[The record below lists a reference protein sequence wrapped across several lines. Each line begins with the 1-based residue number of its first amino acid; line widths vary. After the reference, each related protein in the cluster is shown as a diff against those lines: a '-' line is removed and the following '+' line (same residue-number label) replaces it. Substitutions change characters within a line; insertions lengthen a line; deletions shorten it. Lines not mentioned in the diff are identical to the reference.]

1 MHGGAVWRAR
11 RGHGAQAAGAVGS
24 PSDMA
29 EVTSGPVLDPARKA
43 GSARSMTADWSR
55 NSFSSPFSR
64 AFHRAASP
72 ADMALPKPRVD
83 TGFDVVFFGSVFSGA
98 EERGCVPGLP
108 VLLETSLTDFLKS
121 RSSAPFALP
130 PAKLLRSA
138 ALARDGEFGLVS
150 SWAFADVKQGQ
161 SHLGQA
167 IVAGK
172 CLCLQGTHL
181 PARQSTQTTKQ

>member
-1 MHGGAVWRAR
+1 MS
-11 RGHGAQAAGAVGS
+11 S

-72 ADMALPKPRVD
+72 ADIALPKPRVD
-83 TGFDVVFFGSVFSGA
+83 VGFDVVFFGSDFSGA
-98 EERGCVPGLP
+98 AARGWIPGLP
-108 VLLETSLTDFLKS
+108 VLFETILTDFLKS
-121 RSSAPFALP
+121 RSSAPFELP
-130 PAKLLRSA
+130 VAEPFRSA
-138 ALARDGEFGLVS
+138 MLARVGELGLVS
-150 SWAFADVKQGQ
+150 SWVFADAVKQGQ

-167 IVAGK
+167 IVAG
-172 CLCLQGTHL
+172 GY
-181 PARQSTQTTKQ
+181 S